1 MGSVKVFYGIAID
14 ALAQF
19 LNDFFDI
26 VYFNRGIIH
35 NVYVVRGLLGDVVVG
50 LEGGEADSLGECGLD
65 QGFFRLGGVDLHEEM
80 DTCFFS

>member
-1 MGSVKVFYGIAID
+1 MGSVTVFYGIAID

-19 LNDFFDI
+19 LDDFFDI

-50 LEGGEADSLGECGLD
+50 
-65 QGFFRLGGVDLHEEM
+65 
-80 DTCFFS
+80 

>member
-50 LEGGEADSLGECGLD
+50 
-65 QGFFRLGGVDLHEEM
+65 
-80 DTCFFS
+80 